1 MVELAIVKAMYWGE
15 NRKKRGSKK
24 CVKRNKFLKHSI
36 FLCLCLYLCSDR
48 IMYIEIQYS
57 ATYAVHHILYNM
69 QALLTK
75 PENKLFS
82 IARMHTNQF
91 NCSED
96 WKKSPDLA
104 FIYYSKHGKVYC
116 GRC

>member
-1 MVELAIVKAMYWGE
+1 
-15 NRKKRGSKK
+15 
-24 CVKRNKFLKHSI
+24 
-36 FLCLCLYLCSDR
+36 
-48 IMYIEIQYS
+48 MYIEIQYS

-69 QALLTK
+69 RALLTK

>member
-1 MVELAIVKAMYWGE
+1 ML
-15 NRKKRGSKK
+15 
-24 CVKRNKFLKHSI
+24 F
-36 FLCLCLYLCSDR
+36 
-48 IMYIEIQYS
+48 
-57 ATYAVHHILYNM
+57 TM

-75 PENKLFS
+75 PENKLFP

-104 FIYYSKHGKVYC
+104 YIYYSKHGKVYC
-116 GRC
+116 GRCENLFALVAGRMSVLIHN